1 MIKINCCGNGNHS
14 NCALVERPS
23 HPKPE
28 AMAKITNK
36 KQNKDEMRNAAE
48 VMRAMAHSDR
58 LAILKLLCTNKT
70 EGLTVKR
77 IYERLRLQQPVVSR
91 HLNIL
96 KSAGVV
102 RRKQEGQKI
111 SYCLCMDKKN
121 IELVLKCLC

>member
-1 MIKINCCGNGNHS
+1 
-14 NCALVERPS
+14 
-23 HPKPE
+23 
-28 AMAKITNK
+28 MAKITNK
-36 KQNKDEMRNAAE
+36 RPNQDQMRNVAE

-58 LAILKLLCTNKT
+58 LAILKLLCTNKS

-121 IELVLKCLC
+121 IESVLKCLC